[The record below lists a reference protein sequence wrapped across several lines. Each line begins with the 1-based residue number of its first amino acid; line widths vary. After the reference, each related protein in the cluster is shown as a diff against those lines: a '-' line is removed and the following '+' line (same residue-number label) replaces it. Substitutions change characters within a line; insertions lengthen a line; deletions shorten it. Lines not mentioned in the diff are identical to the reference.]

1 MKNILRVTVLAICAI
16 FMVANVSAQVITA
29 ERASEIANQFF
40 ANGKQKSAA
49 LRSTSATLT
58 QSVDSHAITGES
70 NEAPTFHILTGADG
84 KGFVIVSGEE
94 TENPIIG
101 YSFDGTIDTNNLPDG
116 FVDYMTDIDE
126 QVRALRE
133 YNAANPQKAAAR
145 SAMQKAAD
153 YEYNATSMG
162 NIVKNLNTAPWGQHG
177 PFNNLCKTT
186 DGQTALTGCGPTAFA
201 ILCYYYKWPASGVGT
216 VTHQGTGENMEL
228 GHTYDYA
235 SMLHNYSSG
244 YTTEQADAVA
254 LLMRDL
260 GWANQV
266 GYGTSSTSFSETGQH
281 MVDHFR
287 FKSER
292 PVDHGASLAVV
303 RSTLGNDTQ
312 WKTYIKNCLDAGYPI
327 PYASTTNK
335 SNSARHIYILDGY
348 TDNDYYHFNWGW
360 SGSGNGWFT
369 LDNMVPDDYSNYSN
383 SHKAYFNLIPDAT
396 TYTVT
401 ATATPSNMGTV
412 SINGGT
418 AGSTATAD
426 LLQGVTATLTANPA
440 AGYALA
446 SWTKNGVV
454 VGSRNTIQV
463 TVGTSGNDYVANF
476 ADASTVTVIQDYTIN
491 ATSGTKLTTGTKVQE
506 WVFNRNNDYPAELK
520 LTSTALSINTNNAGD
535 CIQLYLV
542 DKTSETFTLSVP
554 EDYVI
559 TKYTIRCKTSSTYI
573 TSIAAEGQT
582 YTPTKN
588 YADYTFTK
596 NAQARGAANSSEL
609 TIVGSANR
617 ALMVEA
623 ITVTV
628 AKEGANV
635 PSTPTTYTINVNA
648 ETGGNAYVNGTNT
661 SVTVDAGT
669 DVTLQAYP
677 DGTNYTFAAIIHTHL
692 L

>member
-1 MKNILRVTVLAICAI
+1 MKNFLRVTMLAICAI

-29 ERASEIANQFF
+29 ERASEIANKFF

-49 LRSTSATLT
+49 FRSTNATLT
-58 QSVDSHAITGES
+58 QSIDSRAVTGES
-70 NEAPTFHILTGADG
+70 NDAPTFHILTGADG

-116 FVDYMTDIDE
+116 FVDYMSDIDA

-145 SAMQKAAD
+145 SAMQRTNH
-153 YEYNATSMG
+153 NATSMG
-162 NIVKNLNTAPWGQHG
+162 NIVKNLNTAPWGQG
-177 PFNNLCKTT
+177 EPFNNLCYVGATGTT
-186 DGQTALTGCGPTAFA
+186 SKAKTGCGPTAFA

-216 VTHQGTGENMEL
+216 VTHQETGENMEL

-235 SMLHNYSSG
+235 SMRNDDYSSD
-244 YTTEQADAVA
+244 YTEAEANAVA
-254 LLMRDL
+254 VLMRDL

-360 SGSGNGWFT
+360 SGQGNGWFT
-369 LDNMVPDDYSNYSN
+369 LDNMVPDNYSDYSN

-401 ATATPSNMGTV
+401 ATVNDSNMGTV

-418 AGSTATAD
+418 AGSSATAN
-426 LLQGVTATLTANPA
+426 LLQGVTATLTARPA
-440 AGYALA
+440 QGYALA
-446 SWTKNGVV
+446 SWTKGGVI
-454 VGSRNTIQV
+454 VGTRNTLQV
-463 TVGTSGNDYVANF
+463 PVGTSGNDYVANF
-476 ADASTVTVIQDYTIN
+476 ADESTVAVIQDYTIN
-491 ATSGTKLTTGTKVQE
+491 ATSGTELTGDKVQE
-506 WVFNRNNDYPAELK
+506 WAFNRNNDYPAELK
-520 LTSTALSINTNNAGD
+520 LASTAESINRNGNN
-535 CIQLYLV
+535 IQLFLISP
-542 DKTSETFTLSVP
+542 KTSETYTLSVQ
-554 EDYVI
+554 EGYEI
-559 TKYTIRCKTSSTYI
+559 TQYTIRCKVPSTSYNI
-573 TSIAAEGQT
+573 KIVAEGQ
-582 YTPTKN
+582 
-588 YADYTFTK
+588 
-596 NAQARGAANSSEL
+596 E
-609 TIVGSANR
+609 I
-617 ALMVEA
+617 
-623 ITVTV
+623 
-628 AKEGANV
+628 
-635 PSTPTTYTINVNA
+635 TPTTSWKTMEPLLAFSRPEMVRRVVDLPAPLEPIRA
-648 ETGGNAYVNGTNT
+648 
-661 SVTVDAGT
+661 TVSPSSS
-669 DVTLQAYP
+669 LKEMP
-677 DGTNYTFAAIIHTHL
+677 
-692 L
+692 